1 MLESLFAPYSDVG
14 LLVLR
19 IGLALVFIAH
29 GWPKLNPNSPMKGT
43 AGVAG
48 FFKQLGIPLPTA
60 AAWLVALLETIGSV
74 LLILGLGTRILAIM
88 FVINM
93 LVAIV
98 KARIGMMKSSFAGG
112 NAIGWEFEFL
122 LAVGALALL
131 FTGAGAYSLD
141 AMLNTG
147 L

>member
-1 MLESLFAPYSDVG
+1 MLDTLLAPYTDIG
-14 LLVLR
+14 LLILR

-43 AGVAG
+43 VGFAAGLKSMGVPLPGVA
-48 FFKQLGIPLPTA
+48 
-60 AAWLVALLETIGSV
+60 AWIVALLETFGSL
-74 LLILGLGTRILAIM
+74 LLIVGFGTRVLAIL

-98 KARIGMMKSSFAGG
+98 QARIGMMKSSFAGG
-112 NAIGWEFEFL
+112 NAIGWEFEFIL
-122 LAVGALALL
+122 LVSSLL
-131 FTGAGAYSLD
+131 LFFTGAGAYSLD
-141 AMLNTG
+141 ALLNTG